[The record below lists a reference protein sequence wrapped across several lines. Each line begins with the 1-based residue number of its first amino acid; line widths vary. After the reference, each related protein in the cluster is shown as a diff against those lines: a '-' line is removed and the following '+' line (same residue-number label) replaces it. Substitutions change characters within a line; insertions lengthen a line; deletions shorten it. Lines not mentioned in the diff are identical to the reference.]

1 MRIVELEI
9 ENFKR
14 LRALTVRPNGAAVVI
29 GGRNGQ
35 GKSSTLDAIWAAL
48 GGAKA
53 APQEPI
59 RKGAKAAAVTLDLGD
74 LRVTRRF
81 SKNGTRLE
89 VTNREGAPVKSPQ
102 AVLDELCAGIGFD
115 PLAFS
120 RMKPKEQAETLRKL
134 AGLDLSDLE
143 QQIERDF
150 GERTTVNRE
159 LARAQAALAS
169 MPEVEAAER
178 VSVDELLAELDAAA
192 QRNRKAEQEQRA
204 LTEAQETLAQVRE
217 TIVKVEAR
225 LAALRGDEKALVGEV
240 QRLETKRT
248 PAVDEAP
255 IRQRLASIEQIN
267 AQAAAYERRQA
278 AESHAR
284 EVQARADAL
293 TSQIEALREEKAERI
308 ASAAYPIEGLAVD
321 DEGVTYQ
328 GIPLVQASSA
338 EQVRVSAAIGLALN
352 PKLRVLLIREGSLL
366 DADSMAA
373 LVAQAEAADAQL
385 WVEKVGD
392 GDGVSVVI
400 EDGAARGEVPH
411 AGQ

>member
-14 LRALTVRPNGAAVVI
+14 LRALTVRPNGTAVVI

-35 GKSSTLDAIWAAL
+35 GKSSALDAIWAAL

-59 RKGAKAAAVTLDLGD
+59 RKGAKTAAVTLDLGD
-74 LRVTRRF
+74 IRVTRRF
-81 SKNGTRLE
+81 TKSGTRLE
-89 VTNREGAPVKSPQ
+89 VTTKEGASVKSPQ

-134 AGLDLSDLE
+134 AGLDLSDLDRE
-143 QQIERDF
+143 IDRVF
-150 GERTTVNRE
+150 SERTLVNRE
-159 LARAQAALAS
+159 LQRAQAAVAS
-169 MPEVEAAER
+169 MPKVEPKKRA
-178 VSVDELLAELDAAA
+178 SVDALLGELDKAAA
-192 QRNRKAEQEQRA
+192 QNRKRERIARERKEAED
-204 LTEAQETLAQVRE
+204 TLAEVRGSIE
-217 TIVKVEAR
+217 KVRAR
-225 LAALRGDEKALVGEV
+225 LAQLEQNEKDLVAEV
-240 QRLETKRT
+240 DRLDPESV

-255 IRQRLASIEQIN
+255 IRELIACIEQTN
-267 AQAAAYERRQA
+267 EQAAAYERRLE
-278 AESHAR
+278 AE
-284 EVQARADAL
+284 ARAHKLAGEASAL
-293 TSQIEALREEKAERI
+293 TARIEELRQEKADRI
-308 ASAAYPIEGLAVD
+308 AAAAYPIEGLAVD

-366 DADSMAA
+366 DEDSMAA
-373 LVAQAEAADAQL
+373 LVAQAEAADAQI
-385 WVEKVGD
+385 WVERVGD

-400 EDGAARGEVPH
+400 EDGAAREE
-411 AGQ
+411 AANAS